1 MKIKH
6 FRNFFF
12 YAVKKKKK
20 NYKMIR
26 CLIFLFFFI
35 SLLLCFFMTNDK
47 KESYQKLEKKEI
59 LCFLTVRPSETFFE
73 LCQRFTENYQVYVVV
88 DDNSYR
94 IPYPPNQNLT
104 IVRIDSNEC
113 YRAGFHSTVIY
124 FQNQSCSRDK
134 ALYYFSKQKNLRY
147 RHIWMIEEDVF
158 IPCSNT
164 LTDLDKKYK
173 NGDLLCKDSVRRE
186 ECPEWT
192 HWQHS
197 DKVIAYS
204 NYPASIFSFTMICA
218 IRISRR
224 LLKDIYRFAS
234 KYNQLFID
242 ELLFLTISTKNK
254 RKIRFPEEMKHI
266 YYIDD
271 GKLIPE
277 KKENVNKKY
286 IYHPMKNIELQKI
299 LKA

>member
-1 MKIKH
+1 
-6 FRNFFF
+6 
-12 YAVKKKKK
+12 
-20 NYKMIR
+20 MIR
-26 CLIFLFFFI
+26 SLIFLFFFI
-35 SLLLCFFMTNDK
+35 VFFLCFFFQENNK
-47 KESYQKLEKKEI
+47 KESYQTLKKREI

-94 IPYPPNQNLT
+94 IPYPPNQDIT
-104 IVRIDSNEC
+104 IVRVDSNEC
-113 YRAGFHSTVIY
+113 YRAGFHSTVVY

-147 RHIWMIEEDVF
+147 HYIWMIEEDVF
-158 IPCSNT
+158 IPCCNT
-164 LTDLDKKYK
+164 LRDLDKKYK
-173 NGDLLCKDSVRRE
+173 NADLLCKDSVRRE
-186 ECPEWT
+186 EFPEWT
-192 HWQHS
+192 HWQLS
-197 DKVIAYS
+197 DKVMAFS

-218 IRISRR
+218 VRISRR

-234 KYNQLFID
+234 KYHQLFID

-254 RKIRFPEEMKHI
+254 RKIMFPEEMKHI

-277 KKENVNKKY
+277 QKENVNKQN
-286 IYHPMKNIELQKI
+286 IYHPMKNIELQKF
-299 LKA
+299 LQA